1 MASVKKM
8 QEEAMASIDT
18 AKALVDKVLTIME
31 IMVVDPSVA
40 LTFSSNPIGYL
51 IQLLKHLGVTREE
64 IELWLTNFLIY
75 IIPVLEISV
84 KAILLTNLKSMISC
98 SVDPRIPEK
107 YRKRHRAPTDYNTS
121 QEYGIDI
128 NIESIDFI
136 PVCNGS

>member
-31 IMVVDPSVA
+31 IVVVDPSIA
-40 LTFSSNPIGYL
+40 LTFSANPIGFL

-64 IELWLTNFLIY
+64 IELWLTNFLVY

-84 KAILLTNLKSMISC
+84 KAILLTNLRILRAFTKRFFPNNANRFLSTHGGAQPK
-98 SVDPRIPEK
+98 VHFPRKCTPWLVERTA
-107 YRKRHRAPTDYNTS
+107 YA
-121 QEYGIDI
+121 
-128 NIESIDFI
+128 
-136 PVCNGS
+136 